1 MKMPKI
7 DVEIAEQL
15 PEPLEGHTYQIKETE
30 LFTSQVRGYKGL
42 RVAMTDLEGDTEVV
56 AALWT
61 RDIAGE
67 KSKLG
72 AFIVALGNDTDTWN
86 GKKIKI
92 LKWRS
97 GDRQIE
103 VVT

>member
-1 MKMPKI
+1 MPEIK
-7 DVEIAEQL
+7 VEIVEQL
-15 PEPLEGHTYQIKETE
+15 PEPLEGHTYQIHDPEI
-30 LFTSQVRGYKGL
+30 FTSAVKGYKGL
-42 RVAMTDLEGDTEVV
+42 RVPMTDQADQSEVV

-72 AFIVALGNDTDTWN
+72 SFIVVLGTELDNWN

-92 LKWRS
+92 LKWRP
-97 GDRQIE
+97 GERQIE

>member
-1 MKMPKI
+1 MPKI
-7 DVEIAEQL
+7 NVEIAEQL
-15 PEPLEGHTYQIKETE
+15 PEPLEGHIYQIHDPE
-30 LFTSQVRGYKGL
+30 LFTSAVRSYKGL
-42 RVAMTDLEGDTEVV
+42 RVPLTDQTDQMEVIAV
-56 AALWT
+56 LWT

-72 AFIVALGNDTDTWN
+72 AFISVLGNDTDTWN

-92 LKWRS
+92 LKWRP
-97 GDRQIE
+97 GERQIE

>member
-1 MKMPKI
+1 MPKI
-7 DVEIAEQL
+7 NVEIAEQL
-15 PEPLEGHTYQIKETE
+15 PEPLEGHTYLIHDAE

-42 RVAMTDLEGDTEVV
+42 RVPLTDQTDQTEVIAV
-56 AALWT
+56 LWT

-72 AFIVALGNDTDTWN
+72 SFISVLGNDTDNWN

-92 LKWRS
+92 LKWRP
-97 GDRQIE
+97 GERQIE
-103 VVT
+103 LVT

>member
-1 MKMPKI
+1 MPKI
-7 DVEIAEQL
+7 NVEIAEQL
-15 PEPLEGHTYQIKETE
+15 PEPIEGKTYTITETE

-42 RVAMTDLEGDTEVV
+42 RVSMTAEDGTQVV

-72 AFIVALGNDTDTWN
+72 AFITALGNDTDNWI
-86 GKKIKI
+86 GKKVRVVT
-92 LKWRS
+92 WRP
-97 GDRQIE
+97 GDRKIE
-103 VVT
+103 VIQ

>member
-1 MKMPKI
+1 MPKI
-7 DVEIAEQL
+7 NVEIAEQL
-15 PEPLEGHTYQIKETE
+15 PEPLEGHIYQIHDPE
-30 LFTSQVRGYKGL
+30 LFTSQVRSYKGL
-42 RVAMTDLEGDTEVV
+42 RVPMTDQQDQSEVV

-72 AFIVALGNDTDTWN
+72 SFIVALGNDTDTWN
-86 GKKIKI
+86 GKKIRI
-92 LKWRS
+92 LKWRP
-97 GDRQIE
+97 GERQIE

>member
-1 MKMPKI
+1 MPKI

-15 PEPLEGHTYQIKETE
+15 PEPEEGHTYQIKETE

-42 RVAMTDLEGDTEVV
+42 RVAMTDVYDSTEVV

-72 AFIVALGNDTDTWN
+72 AFIVALGSDTDTWP
-86 GKKIKI
+86 GKKINI
-92 LKWRS
+92 LRWKT

-103 VVT
+103 VVP